1 MGGGGGIGVVM
12 DFVSSSGA
20 VLVVGFG
27 DGKEFVIFN
36 MREGRIRKHNTKR
49 EGQWMELIFVSK
61 DRLRW
66 KIPVL

>member
-36 MREGRIRKHNTKR
+36 MREGRIREHNTKR

-61 DRLRW
+61 DIIGNR
-66 KIPVL
+66 